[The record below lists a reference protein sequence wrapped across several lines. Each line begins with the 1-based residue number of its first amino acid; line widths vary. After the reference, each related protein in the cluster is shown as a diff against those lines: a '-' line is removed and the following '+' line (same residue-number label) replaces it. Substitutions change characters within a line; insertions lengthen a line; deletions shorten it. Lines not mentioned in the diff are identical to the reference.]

1 MLKDEKKPEA
11 VVVEEVKPVVVE
23 EVKVEEEV
31 KPVEEEVK
39 EAEEVKPVEE
49 VKEEE
54 VKEEEMKEETAA
66 ESEGVWSYIS
76 NTFWWLLGYKN

>member
-23 EVKVEEEV
+23 EVKVEEE
-31 KPVEEEVK
+31 KPVVEEKAV
-39 EAEEVKPVEE
+39 EEVKPV
-49 VKEEE
+49 EEE

>member
-23 EVKVEEEV
+23 EVQ
-31 KPVEEEVK
+31 PVEEVVK
-39 EAEEVKPVEE
+39 EEEEVKPVEE

>member
-31 KPVEEEVK
+31 KPVEEAKVE
-39 EAEEVKPVEE
+39 EEVKPVEE
-49 VKEEE
+49 EAKEEE
-54 VKEEEMKEETAA
+54 VKVEEETTA

>member
-1 MLKDEKKPEA
+1 MLKDEKKPEVVA
-11 VVVEEVKPVVVE
+11 VEEVKPVVVEEVKPVVVE
-23 EVKVEEEV
+23 EVK
-31 KPVEEEVK
+31 
-39 EAEEVKPVEE
+39 
-49 VKEEE
+49 EE